1 MSGRTATQPRRQ
13 ARPSRSA
20 AGKSKQLSD
29 DDEEDIAVEDDEEEE
44 IDDEEERELLPPD
57 PDHVAV
63 RFTVGD
69 TFEEDSIVTVTPE
82 DSDSVPLAV
91 TFQTKV
97 LQCNTER
104 SVVKLQY
111 QVIDRQLYDAYA
123 NTVLRPGAT
132 LLSNDGT
139 KCAKVVELDAE
150 WHRGQPWA
158 KNSEHLGKSV
168 RWHVQGLG
176 MRDGVVW
183 GWLPREESDFTDD
196 SGQAAPLWRIRFDP
210 SQEATAAPAD
220 LEEFE
225 LQKALEMFRAKD
237 ARGAVGKDSGRKRSR
252 EVFLTFALTSAWLC
266 ACVLVCLCACVP
278 VCLRADRLIGD
289 GTSRPWLR
297 NLRKPPG
304 IAPWEQQAQLLRVR
318 TRPRQARGQGRM

>member
-1 MSGRTATQPRRQ
+1 MSGRVATQPRRQ

-29 DDEEDIAVEDDEEEE
+29 EDQEDMFVEDDEEEE

-183 GWLPREESDFTDD
+183 GWLPSEESDFTDD
-196 SGQAAPLWRIRFDP
+196 SGQVRNENNIEW
-210 SQEATAAPAD
+210 QH
-220 LEEFE
+220 
-225 LQKALEMFRAKD
+225 LQY
-237 ARGAVGKDSGRKRSR
+237 
-252 EVFLTFALTSAWLC
+252 
-266 ACVLVCLCACVP
+266 
-278 VCLRADRLIGD
+278 
-289 GTSRPWLR
+289 
-297 NLRKPPG
+297 
-304 IAPWEQQAQLLRVR
+304 
-318 TRPRQARGQGRM
+318 